1 MNNDFVIWLVLCLI
15 WGSTWI
21 FIKLGLDD
29 WPPLTFAGLRFLLA
43 AIVLWLVVIVQR
55 RPVPRARRD
64 WLNLA
69 WIGCTAFALNYGLIF
84 WGEKRI
90 TSGLASV
97 LQAMIPAFGLLFAH
111 YYLPTERITWRKL
124 AGVAVGV
131 LGVGLIFYDQM
142 AFEGRDALWGS
153 LALVTSA
160 AFVAYSN
167 VFVKRYCQHLDAA
180 ALAAGQMSFGL
191 LPLLLVG
198 TICEGN
204 PLRLP
209 WTTSALLALLYLSLI
224 GSALAFLL
232 YYWLVQR
239 VAVTKTML
247 IALVTPVV
255 ALLIGALT
263 RGEKVSWRI
272 AVGSAAILAGISLI
286 IVQRKPAVGK

>member
-1 MNNDFVIWLVLCLI
+1 
-15 WGSTWI
+15 
-21 FIKLGLDD
+21 
-29 WPPLTFAGLRFLLA
+29 
-43 AIVLWLVVIVQR
+43 
-55 RPVPRARRD
+55 
-64 WLNLA
+64 
-69 WIGCTAFALNYGLIF
+69 
-84 WGEKRI
+84 
-90 TSGLASV
+90 
-97 LQAMIPAFGLLFAH
+97 
-111 YYLPTERITWRKL
+111 
-124 AGVAVGV
+124 
-131 LGVGLIFYDQM
+131 
-142 AFEGRDALWGS
+142 
-153 LALVTSA
+153 
-160 AFVAYSN
+160 
-167 VFVKRYCQHLDAA
+167 
-180 ALAAGQMSFGL
+180 MSFGL

-286 IVQRKPAVGK
+286 IVHRKPVVGT